1 MSRISSNRGG
11 PKDLLLISN
20 GFLYINDIYQD
31 LTKPK
36 KYKSKPSLLKNIIQS
51 FSIDYNLFFEI
62 QKAFKINVPLLAKE
76 GGFIKDG
83 FNEKLDHL
91 RNLRNNE
98 YNQIV
103 ELQKKYSHISKINSL
118 KIKHNKVLGYH
129 IEVRAMHDASLRNL
143 EQFIHRQSTA
153 QTSRFTTVELNE
165 IEIQI
170 ASSSFKAIEIELE
183 IFTTWFSMFLFL
195 LFYFLTITT
204 DMFIGITVCM
214 FLMGYTWGEKRMW
227 VNLSNA
233 IITPGLIFILFDY
246 VLRIRFPRGILTN
259 IYYG

>member
-1 MSRISSNRGG
+1 MQKKLYITPLFLTLFSIAII
-11 PKDLLLISN
+11 LISLQLDTSPEMIV
-20 GFLYINDIYQD
+20 GDSMQARSFPIFLMVINLI
-31 LTKPK
+31 LI
-36 KYKSKPSLLKNIIQS
+36 SV
-51 FSIDYNLFFEI
+51 LFLQF
-62 QKAFKINVPLLAKE
+62 F
-76 GGFIKDG
+76 
-83 FNEKLDHL
+83 
-91 RNLRNNE
+91 RNYPE
-98 YNQIV
+98 
-103 ELQKKYSHISKINSL
+103 
-118 KIKHNKVLGYH
+118 KIK
-129 IEVRAMHDASLRNL
+129 
-143 EQFIHRQSTA
+143 
-153 QTSRFTTVELNE
+153 
-165 IEIQI
+165 
-170 ASSSFKAIEIELE
+170 LE

>member
-1 MSRISSNRGG
+1 MQKKLYITPIFLALFSIAII
-11 PKDLLLISN
+11 LISAQLDTSPEMIV
-20 GFLYINDIYQD
+20 GDSMQARSFPIFLMAINLILISVLFLQFF
-31 LTKPK
+31 
-36 KYKSKPSLLKNIIQS
+36 KN
-51 FSIDYNLFFEI
+51 Y
-62 QKAFKINVPLLAKE
+62 P
-76 GGFIKDG
+76 
-83 FNEKLDHL
+83 EK
-91 RNLRNNE
+91 
-98 YNQIV
+98 
-103 ELQKKYSHISKINSL
+103 
-118 KIKHNKVLGYH
+118 
-129 IEVRAMHDASLRNL
+129 
-143 EQFIHRQSTA
+143 
-153 QTSRFTTVELNE
+153 
-165 IEIQI
+165 
-170 ASSSFKAIEIELE
+170 IELE

>member
-1 MSRISSNRGG
+1 MQKKLYITPIFLSLFSIAII
-11 PKDLLLISN
+11 LISLQLDISPEMIV
-20 GFLYINDIYQD
+20 GDSMQARSFPIFLMVINLI
-31 LTKPK
+31 LI
-36 KYKSKPSLLKNIIQS
+36 SV
-51 FSIDYNLFFEI
+51 LFLQF
-62 QKAFKINVPLLAKE
+62 F
-76 GGFIKDG
+76 
-83 FNEKLDHL
+83 
-91 RNLRNNE
+91 RNYPE
-98 YNQIV
+98 
-103 ELQKKYSHISKINSL
+103 
-118 KIKHNKVLGYH
+118 KIK
-129 IEVRAMHDASLRNL
+129 
-143 EQFIHRQSTA
+143 
-153 QTSRFTTVELNE
+153 
-165 IEIQI
+165 
-170 ASSSFKAIEIELE
+170 LE

>member
-1 MSRISSNRGG
+1 MQKKLYITPVFLSLFSIAII
-11 PKDLLLISN
+11 LISLQLDISPEMIV
-20 GFLYINDIYQD
+20 GDSMQARSFPIFLMVINLILICFLALQFFKNY
-31 LTKPK
+31 PK
-36 KYKSKPSLLKNIIQS
+36 I
-51 FSIDYNLFFEI
+51 
-62 QKAFKINVPLLAKE
+62 
-76 GGFIKDG
+76 
-83 FNEKLDHL
+83 
-91 RNLRNNE
+91 
-98 YNQIV
+98 
-103 ELQKKYSHISKINSL
+103 
-118 KIKHNKVLGYH
+118 
-129 IEVRAMHDASLRNL
+129 
-143 EQFIHRQSTA
+143 
-153 QTSRFTTVELNE
+153 
-165 IEIQI
+165 
-170 ASSSFKAIEIELE
+170 IELE